1 MTIKVSKQFLKDFAQ
16 LCNHFNWTLEEIEEF
31 KVVIRENP
39 EMKRY
44 LEILAAAMRAGYVQ
58 TEENI
63 HVRLKEWCL
72 AQGLDDPFHP
82 YFEIESFNKLKEI
95 FK

>member
-44 LEILAAAMRAGYVQ
+44 LEILAAAIRAGYDQ

-72 AQGLDDPFHP
+72 AQGLDDPFNL

-95 FK
+95 RK

>member
-1 MTIKVSKQFLKDFAQ
+1 MNDLRKSII
-16 LCNHFNWTLEEIEEF
+16 EEIEEF
-31 KVVIRENP
+31 KVLIREH
-39 EMKRY
+39 EELKRY
-44 LEILAAAMRAGYVQ
+44 IEILAAAMRAGYDQ

-72 AQGLDDPFHP
+72 AQGADPFHP

-95 FK
+95 RK

>member
-1 MTIKVSKQFLKDFAQ
+1 MTFKVSKAFMRDFAQ
-16 LCNHFNWTLEEIEEF
+16 LCNKFDWTLEEIEEF

-44 LEILAAAMRAGYVQ
+44 LEILAAAIRAGYDQ

-82 YFEIESFNKLKEI
+82 YFEVESFNKLKEI
-95 FK
+95 RK